1 MNQNEK
7 AGMLKEQMQ
16 PSIHIDRNIL
26 NDFSQAIELE
36 WIETNGL
43 GGYASSTVVCAN
55 TRRYHGILVS
65 SGQGLNRFVL
75 LSRLEE
81 FLIFRG
87 MRYDLSCNQYRE
99 TIHPG
104 GHLLLAGFDRYPFPT
119 FYYEF
124 DHIRLKKEIF
134 MPYGEETTVILYTL
148 LTPGQGKL
156 HIRPLIAC
164 RDYHSLTRENPAL
177 DPTVMAEK
185 GKISL
190 HPYPG
195 MPTLIFHL
203 HDGSFTGPPY
213 WYRDFL
219 YCRERERGL
228 EEVEDLFSPGECIL
242 TLSSDHPVALVV
254 TSGER
259 DPDPPQRIRD
269 REVKRREQILSSLEV
284 RNTITESLAL
294 AADQFIIREKTGR
307 AAILAGYPWFTDWGR
322 DTMISLDGLLLC
334 TGRHDE
340 AKEILAS
347 YARLILYGLIPNRIV
362 EGTGGCEY
370 NTVDGS
376 LLYLNAVDRYL
387 KKTGDTDLLK
397 SLFPLMEAVIQKY
410 RGGTRFRIGMDPQDK
425 LIYAGEPGLQLTWMD
440 AKVGNWVVTPRMGK
454 PVEVNALWHHAL
466 RRMASWAESLGIK
479 RDYTSLAE
487 KVRDYFNRRFWYSE
501 GGFLYDVID
510 TDHGPDPSL
519 RPNQI
524 LAVSLDSPLISRER
538 AVRVM
543 ELVRRKLLTPFGLRS
558 LNPDH
563 PAYRKRYEGGPWE
576 RDSAYHQGT
585 VWAWLIGP
593 YIDACIKV
601 LPDQVDI
608 RILEPLIEQLKVYGI
623 GTIGEIFDGDPPHKS
638 GGCPAQAWSVAEV
651 LRGYLALRNHLKVNK
666 KKNSLT

>member
-1 MNQNEK
+1 
-7 AGMLKEQMQ
+7 MQ
-16 PSIHIDRNIL
+16 PSIHVSREVL
-26 NDFSQAIELE
+26 NDFSKAVELE

-43 GGYASSTVVCAN
+43 GGYASSTVIGTN
-55 TRRYHGILVS
+55 TRRYHGLLVS

-75 LSRLEE
+75 LSKLEE
-81 FLIFRG
+81 FLIIRG

-99 TIHPG
+99 TIHPA
-104 GHLLLAGFDRYPFPT
+104 GHLLLSGFERYPFPT

-124 DHIRLKKEIF
+124 DQIRLKKEIF
-134 MPYGEETTVILYTL
+134 MSYGEETTVILYTL

-156 HIRPLIAC
+156 HIRPLIAY

-177 DPTVMAEK
+177 DPSVMAEQ

-203 HDGSFTGPPY
+203 NGGSFTGPPY

-219 YCRERERGL
+219 YVRERERGL
-228 EEVEDLFSPGECIL
+228 SDVEDLFSPGECIFPF
-242 TLSSDHPVALVV
+242 THDHPAALVV
-254 TSGER
+254 TSGEKE
-259 DPDPPQRIRD
+259 PDSPQQIRC
-269 REVKRREQILSSLEV
+269 REVKRRERILSSLAV

-322 DTMISLDGLLLC
+322 DTMISLEGLLLC
-334 TGRHDE
+334 TGRYDE
-340 AKEILAS
+340 AREILVY
-347 YARLILYGLIPNRIV
+347 YARLILDGLIPNRIV

-376 LLYLNAVDRYL
+376 LLYLHAVDRYL
-387 KKTGDTDLLK
+387 KRTGDPHLLK
-397 SLFPLMEAVIQKY
+397 ALFPAMETVMLKY
-410 RGGTRFRIGMDPQDK
+410 RKGTRFGIGMDPQDK
-425 LIYAGEPGLQLTWMD
+425 LIYAGTPGLQLTWMD

-466 RRMASWAESLGIK
+466 RRMDSWAESLRLK
-479 RDYTSLAE
+479 RDYGFLAE
-487 KVRDYFNRRFWYSE
+487 KVRDHFNKRFWYPE

-510 TDHGPDPSL
+510 TENGPDPSL
-519 RPNQI
+519 RPNQV
-524 LAVSLDSPLISRER
+524 LAVSLNSPLISRER

-543 ELVRRKLLTPFGLRS
+543 ELVRQKLLTPFGLRS

-563 PAYRKRYEGGPWE
+563 PAYRKRCEGGPWE

-601 LPDQVDI
+601 LPGRVGI
-608 RILEPLIEQLKVYGI
+608 HIMEPLIEQLKVYGV
-623 GTIGEIFDGDPPHKS
+623 GTIGEIFDGDPPHQP
-638 GGCPAQAWSVAEV
+638 GGSPAQAWSVAEV
-651 LRGYLALRNHLKVNK
+651 LRGYLALREHLK
-666 KKNSLT
+666 

>member
-1 MNQNEK
+1 
-7 AGMLKEQMQ
+7 MQ
-16 PSIHIDRNIL
+16 PSIHVSREVL
-26 NDFSQAIELE
+26 NDFSKAVELE

-43 GGYASSTVVCAN
+43 GGYASSTVIGTN
-55 TRRYHGILVS
+55 TRRYHGLLVS

-75 LSRLEE
+75 LSKLEE
-81 FLIFRG
+81 FLIIRG

-99 TIHPG
+99 TIHPA
-104 GHLLLAGFDRYPFPT
+104 GHLLLSGFERYPFPT

-124 DHIRLKKEIF
+124 DQIRLKKEIF
-134 MPYGEETTVILYTL
+134 MSYGEETTVILYTL

-156 HIRPLIAC
+156 HIRPLIAY

-177 DPTVMAEK
+177 DPSVMAEQ

-203 HDGSFTGPPY
+203 NGGSFTGPPY

-219 YCRERERGL
+219 YVRERERGL
-228 EEVEDLFSPGECIL
+228 SDVEDLFSPGECIFPF
-242 TLSSDHPVALVV
+242 THDHPAALVV
-254 TSGER
+254 TSGEKE
-259 DPDPPQRIRD
+259 PDSPQQIRC
-269 REVKRREQILSSLEV
+269 REVKRRERILSSLAV

-322 DTMISLDGLLLC
+322 DTMISLEGLLLC
-334 TGRHDE
+334 TGRYDE
-340 AKEILAS
+340 AREILVY
-347 YARLILYGLIPNRIV
+347 YARLILDGLIPNRIV

-376 LLYLNAVDRYL
+376 LLYLHAVDRYL
-387 KKTGDTDLLK
+387 KRTGDPHLLK
-397 SLFPLMEAVIQKY
+397 ALFPAMETVMLKY
-410 RGGTRFRIGMDPQDK
+410 RKGTRFGIGMDPQDK
-425 LIYAGEPGLQLTWMD
+425 LIYAGTPGLQLTWMD

-466 RRMASWAESLGIK
+466 RRMDSWAESLRLK
-479 RDYTSLAE
+479 RDYGFLAE
-487 KVRDYFNRRFWYSE
+487 KVRDHFNKRFWYPE

-510 TDHGPDPSL
+510 TENGPDPSL
-519 RPNQI
+519 RPNQV
-524 LAVSLDSPLISRER
+524 LAVSLNSPLISRER

-543 ELVRRKLLTPFGLRS
+543 ELVRQKLLTPFGLRS

-563 PAYRKRYEGGPWE
+563 PAYRKRCEGGPWE

-601 LPDQVDI
+601 LPGRVGI
-608 RILEPLIEQLKVYGI
+608 HILEPLIEQLKVYGV
-623 GTIGEIFDGDPPHKS
+623 GTIGEIFDGDPPHQP
-638 GGCPAQAWSVAEV
+638 GGSPAQAWSVAEV
-651 LRGYLALRNHLKVNK
+651 LRGYLALREHLK
-666 KKNSLT
+666 